1 MGKDFSFVREQARAE
16 GLVAVRACVEEK
28 MTKNSNGTSGFLSA
42 GASRRTVLKAS
53 GAFAAMLATPAYL
66 RTTSALAAEPL
77 IVASFGG
84 SWAAAMTEAF
94 HKPFTEETG
103 VPVIV
108 ADGADLAKAKAQVQT
123 GNIEWDIVELATGW
137 LSSGSREG
145 LWEPIDTSVVDVTGT
160 SEGSQHENAIGF
172 CSYSGCFAWNTERFK
187 PGQHPTNWIE
197 FFDAE
202 KFPGRRGLMTRIT
215 GNLEYALMS
224 DGVNPKELYPLDVER
239 GFAAL
244 DRIKPHVTS
253 WVPAMPQTISLLQ
266 NGEVDFC
273 ASAIGRVYAAQQQGI
288 PLDYSREMS
297 LVEVGKIAV
306 LKGTKKREN
315 AMKHL
320 SFVMRPD
327 RQLAF
332 ADIIGYAPSKL
343 EAKAKM
349 SDKLKALNPDP
360 DGPLSAYNDEFWW
373 EPRLADLTK
382 RFKEWQ
388 LS

>member
-1 MGKDFSFVREQARAE
+1 MDTKSMRKA
-16 GLVAVRACVEEK
+16 GLWKPDV
-28 MTKNSNGTSGFLSA
+28 
-42 GASRRTVLKAS
+42 SRRSVLMG
-53 GAFAAMLATPAYL
+53 GAALGAGLAMPAVMRVTP
-66 RTTSALAAEPL
+66 ALAADPL
-77 IVASFGG
+77 VVASFGG

-103 VPVIV
+103 IPVIV

-137 LSSGSREG
+137 LSTGSREG
-145 LWEPIDTSVVDVTGT
+145 LWEPIDTSIVDVTGT

-172 CSYSGCFAWNTERFK
+172 CTYSGCFAWNTQRFGEGK
-187 PGQHPTNWIE
+187 HPTNWIE

-202 KFPGRRGLMTRIT
+202 KFPGRRGMMTRIT
-215 GNLEYALMS
+215 GNLEYALMA

-239 GFAAL
+239 GFKAL

-273 ASAIGRVYAAQQQGI
+273 SSAIGRVYAAQQQGI
-288 PLDYSREMS
+288 PLDYSKEMA

-306 LKGTKKREN
+306 LKGTKKRDN

-327 RQLAF
+327 RQLVF
-332 ADIIGYAPSKL
+332 ADKIGYAPTKL
-343 EAKAKM
+343 EAVAKM

-360 DGPLSAYNDEFWW
+360 AAPMNAFNDEFWW
-373 EPRLADLTK
+373 EPRLLELTK
-382 RFKEWQ
+382 RFKDWQ